1 MKKISRRSFLE
12 DSFLL
17 MSSSLFLPSA
27 SARLREKTFL
37 DNRENSSEYPSY
49 LELEKKGKLS
59 ERAEKLYS
67 IYENC
72 HLCPRDCRVN
82 RKEGQVG
89 RCQATSR
96 VKISSAAPNFTEES
110 PLVGKSG
117 SGAIFFSNCGLRSVY
132 SPDFKIS
139 IEGEGVEIPDKRLA
153 EEMIKLQKKGCHNI
167 NLVTPT
173 HYVPNIV
180 SAIQKAI
187 SLGLRI
193 PVVYNTRGYE
203 KKETLQL
210 LEGII
215 DIYLPECKYMDSEQA
230 GKYSAEAYN
239 YPHHAKLALKEMYRQ
254 VGNLKVDS
262 RGIAVR
268 GLMVRH
274 LILPNRIAGT
284 EKFLRFIAEN
294 LSKTTYINIMNKYRP
309 EYKASE
315 YPEIARHVM
324 RSEYNEAIKWAKKYG
339 LTRVAS

>member
-1 MKKISRRSFLE
+1 
-12 DSFLL
+12 
-17 MSSSLFLPSA
+17 
-27 SARLREKTFL
+27 LRGKTSL

-49 LELEKKGKLS
+49 LELEKKGALS
-59 ERAEKLYS
+59 ERVEKLYS

-96 VKISSAAPNFTEES
+96 VKISSAAPSFNEES

-132 SPDFKIS
+132 SPDYKIS
-139 IEGEGVEIPDKRLA
+139 IEGEGVEILDQRLA
-153 EEMIKLQKKGCHNI
+153 DEMIKLQKKGCHNI

-173 HYVPNIV
+173 HYTPNIV

-187 SLGLRI
+187 SLGMRI

-203 KKETLQL
+203 KQETMQL
-210 LEGII
+210 LDGII

-254 VGNLKVDS
+254 AGDLNVDS
-262 RGIAVR
+262 TGIAVR

-284 EKFLRFIAEN
+284 EKFLKFVAEN

-309 EYKASE
+309 QYKASE
-315 YPEIARHVM
+315 YPEIARRVK
-324 RSEYNEAIKWAKKYG
+324 RSEYNEALKWAKEYG

>member
-1 MKKISRRSFLE
+1 MDSKDNKK
-12 DSFLL
+12 
-17 MSSSLFLPSA
+17 
-27 SARLREKTFL
+27 K
-37 DNRENSSEYPSY
+37 YPSY
-49 LELEKKGKLS
+49 LELENKGTLS

-96 VKISSAAPNFTEES
+96 VKISNAAPNFTQEP

-132 SPDFKIS
+132 SQDYKIS
-139 IEGEGVEIPDKRLA
+139 IEGEGVEIPDQRLA
-153 EEMIKLQKKGCHNI
+153 EEMIKLQEKGCHNI

-173 HYVPNIV
+173 HYAPNIV

-193 PVVYNTRGYE
+193 PAVYNTRGYE
-203 KKETLQL
+203 RLETLQL
-210 LEGII
+210 LDGII
-215 DIYLPECKYMDSEQA
+215 DIYVPECKYMDSEQA

-239 YPHHAKLALKEMYRQ
+239 YPHHAKLALKEMFRQ
-254 VGNLKVDS
+254 VGNLKLDS
-262 RGIAVR
+262 RGIAIK
-268 GLMVRH
+268 GLLLRH

-284 EKFLRFIAEN
+284 EKFLKFVAEN
-294 LSKTTYINIMNKYRP
+294 LSKTTYINIMDQYKP
-309 EYKASE
+309 AYKAME
-315 YPEIARHVM
+315 YPEIARGIK
-324 RSEYNEAIKWAKKYG
+324 RSEYAEAIKWAKKYD
-339 LTRVAS
+339 LARVA

>member
-1 MKKISRRSFLE
+1 MKKISRRRFLE
-12 DSFLL
+12 DSLLL
-17 MSSSLFLPSA
+17 MSSSLFLPSG
-27 SARLREKTFL
+27 SARLRRKTLL

-59 ERAEKLYS
+59 ECAEKLFS

-89 RCQATSR
+89 RCQATSK
-96 VKISSAAPNFTEES
+96 VKISSAAPSFDEES

-132 SPDFKIS
+132 SQDYKIS
-139 IEGEGVEIPDKRLA
+139 IEGEGIEITNQRLA

-173 HYVPNIV
+173 HYAPNIV

-193 PVVYNTRGYE
+193 PLVYNSRGYE

-254 VGNLKVDS
+254 VGDLNVDS

-274 LILPNRIAGT
+274 LILPRRIAGT
-284 EKFLRFIAEN
+284 EKFLKFVAEN

-315 YPEIARHVM
+315 YPEIARRVK

-339 LTRVAS
+339 LVRVSS

>member
-1 MKKISRRSFLE
+1 LE
-12 DSFLL
+12 DSLFL
-17 MSSSLFLPSA
+17 MSSAFFMPS
-27 SARLREKTFL
+27 SSPRLRGKDFL
-37 DNRENSSEYPSY
+37 DNKESSKEYPSY
-49 LELEKKGKLS
+49 LELEKKGTLS

-89 RCQATSR
+89 RCQATSK
-96 VKISSAAPNFTEES
+96 VKISSTAPSFDEES

-132 SPDFKIS
+132 SQDYKIS
-139 IEGEGVEIPDKRLA
+139 IEGEGIEISDQRLA

-167 NLVTPT
+167 NIVTPT
-173 HYVPNIV
+173 HYAPNIV

-187 SLGLRI
+187 PLGLRI

-203 KKETLQL
+203 MLETLQL
-210 LEGII
+210 LDGII
-215 DIYLPECKYMDSEQA
+215 DIYLPECKYMDSESA

-254 VGNLKVDS
+254 VGDLKVDS

-284 EKFLRFIAEN
+284 EKFLKFVAEN
-294 LSKTTYINIMNKYRP
+294 LSKTTYINIMNQYRP

-315 YPEIARHVM
+315 YPEIAR
-324 RSEYNEAIKWAKKYG
+324 RIKRTEYNDAIKWAKKYG
-339 LTRVAS
+339 LTRLAR

>member
-1 MKKISRRSFLE
+1 ME
-12 DSFLL
+12 DSLFL
-17 MSSSLFLPSA
+17 MSSAFFLPSG
-27 SARLREKTFL
+27 SPRLIGKTSL
-37 DNRENSSEYPSY
+37 DNRENSKEYPSY
-49 LELEKKGKLS
+49 LELEKKGILS

-96 VKISSAAPNFTEES
+96 VKISSAAPSFDEES

-132 SPDFKIS
+132 SPDYKIS

-173 HYVPNIV
+173 HYTPNIV

-187 SLGLRI
+187 SLGMRI

-203 KKETLQL
+203 KQETLQL
-210 LEGII
+210 LDGII

-254 VGNLKVDS
+254 IGDLNVDS

-274 LILPNRIAGT
+274 LILPNRVAGT
-284 EKFLRFIAEN
+284 EKFLKFVVEN

-315 YPEIARHVM
+315 YPEIARRVK
-324 RSEYNEAIKWAKKYG
+324 RSEYNEALKWAKKYG
-339 LTRVAS
+339 LNRLARSAERL

>member
-1 MKKISRRSFLE
+1 ME
-12 DSFLL
+12 DSLFLT
-17 MSSSLFLPSA
+17 SSALFLPS
-27 SARLREKTFL
+27 SSRRLRGKAFL
-37 DNRENSSEYPSY
+37 DNMENSKEYPSY
-49 LELEKKGKLS
+49 LELEKKGTLS

-89 RCQATSR
+89 RCQATSKA
-96 VKISSAAPNFTEES
+96 KISSTAPSFDQES
-110 PLVGKSG
+110 PLVGKNG

-132 SPDFKIS
+132 SQDYKIS
-139 IEGEGVEIPDKRLA
+139 IEGEGIEISDQRLA

-173 HYVPNIV
+173 HYAPNIV

-193 PVVYNTRGYE
+193 PAVYNTRGYE
-203 KKETLQL
+203 KQETLQL
-210 LEGII
+210 LDSII
-215 DIYLPECKYMDSEQA
+215 DIYLPECKYMDSDQA

-239 YPHHAKLALKEMYRQ
+239 YPHHAKLALKEMYGQ
-254 VGNLKVDS
+254 VGDLNADS
-262 RGIAVR
+262 RGIAIR

-284 EKFLRFIAEN
+284 EKFLKFVAEN
-294 LSKTTYINIMNKYRP
+294 LSKTTYINIINKYRP

-315 YPEIARHVM
+315 YPEIARRIK
-324 RSEYNEAIKWAKKYG
+324 RSEYAEAIKWAKKYG
-339 LTRVAS
+339 LTRLAR

>member
-1 MKKISRRSFLE
+1 LF
-12 DSFLL
+12 L
-17 MSSSLFLPSA
+17 MSSALFLPS
-27 SARLREKTFL
+27 SSTGLRGEAFL
-37 DNRENSSEYPSY
+37 DSKENPKEYPSY
-49 LELEKKGKLS
+49 LELEKKGTLS
-59 ERAEKLYS
+59 ERKDKLYS

-82 RKEGQVG
+82 RMEGQVG
-89 RCQATSR
+89 RCQATST

-132 SPDFKIS
+132 SQNYKIS
-139 IEGEGVEIPDKRLA
+139 IEGKGVEISDQRLA
-153 EEMIKLQKKGCHNI
+153 KEMIKLQKKGCHNI

-193 PVVYNTRGYE
+193 PAVYNTHGYE
-203 KKETLQL
+203 RLETLQL
-210 LEGII
+210 LDGII
-215 DIYLPECKYMDSEQA
+215 DIYVPECKYMDSEQA

-254 VGNLKVDS
+254 VGDLKLDS
-262 RGIAVR
+262 RGIAIR

-284 EKFLRFIAEN
+284 EKFLKFVAEN
-294 LSKTTYINIMNKYRP
+294 LSKTTYINIMDQYKP
-309 EYKASE
+309 AYKALE
-315 YPEIARHVM
+315 YPKIARGIK
-324 RSEYNEAIKWAKKYG
+324 RSEYAEAIKWAKKYG
-339 LTRVAS
+339 LTRVAR